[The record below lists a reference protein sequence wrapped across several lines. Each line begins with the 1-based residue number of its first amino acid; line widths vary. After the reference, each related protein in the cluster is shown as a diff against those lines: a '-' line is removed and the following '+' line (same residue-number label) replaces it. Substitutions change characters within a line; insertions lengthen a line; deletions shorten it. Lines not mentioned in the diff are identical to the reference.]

1 MKMALDVCYPNSH
14 VFTIIFNIMV
24 KPHYDVGVETQTVQ
38 IIDDF
43 IFCNTIGATSGRGT
57 AIISGAS
64 KFIPKFCGVGIDLSL
79 SLSLVICVV
88 FSEPLFVLL
97 SFFFWPLHCLFFYRR
112 LMITPLISSTF
123 S

>member
-112 LMITPLISSTF
+112 LMITPLISSNF